1 MNHSDNSQLG
11 VKVLVGISALET
23 LAISAISAVLV
34 FDLFVARAD
43 SLVTA
48 VFLTALVAALA
59 FSLALIT
66 KGLWDGKSSARSASL
81 VWQVL
86 QGAVGLASAQGLFAR
101 VDLALLIGVPAV
113 VAIGLILFNKG
124 VRTHFEGQA

>member
-1 MNHSDNSQLG
+1 VNHSDNSQLG

-23 LAISAISAVLV
+23 LAISVITAILV
-34 FDLFVARAD
+34 VDLFVARAD

-48 VFLTALVAALA
+48 IFLTALVGAFAFALG
-59 FSLALIT
+59 LIT

-86 QGAVGLASAQGLFAR
+86 QGAVALASAQGFFAR
-101 VDLALLIGVPAV
+101 FDLALLIGVPAV
-113 VAIGLILFNKG
+113 VAIGLILFNRE
-124 VRTHFEGQA
+124 VRSHFE

>member
-1 MNHSDNSQLG
+1 LNHSDNSQLG

-23 LAISAISAVLV
+23 LAIAGITAVLV
-34 FDLFVARAD
+34 VDLFVARAD

-48 VFLTALVAALA
+48 VFLTALVGA
-59 FSLALIT
+59 FAFALALIT

-86 QGAVGLASAQGLFAR
+86 QGAVGLASAQGHFAR
-101 VDLALLIGVPAV
+101 IDLALLIGVPAV

-124 VRTHFEGQA
+124 VRTHFGG